1 MKRISRQLFLFIFL
15 LIFIL
20 IFKYSS
26 LIKTSVI
33 SSLDLWLTSLVPS
46 MLPMYL
52 ILDLLINYGITN
64 LLYKIF
70 RSNVP
75 LLFII
80 SLLAGT
86 PSNAK
91 YIREFYMEGLIS
103 KDSANLLLS
112 FAYSPNPLFI
122 IAMSYDLKS
131 SLIILLYIYITDII
145 IYFIFHKKLHITCNT
160 PKDFKTVPFIDCLT
174 SSIYTASTTL
184 TLILGVVVFFGII
197 NTLLNVFNISS
208 PFIASLLELTNA
220 LSIINNKNLSI
231 LWMLFASTFAGASI
245 HVQIKSILEDTDLSY
260 RYFFLGR
267 LLASIPIIVAII
279 FK

>member
-1 MKRISRQLFLFIFL
+1 MKRLQRQLFLFIFL

-20 IFKYSS
+20 IFKYSN

-33 SSLDLWLTSLVPS
+33 SSIDLWLTSLVPS

-52 ILDLLINYGITN
+52 FLDLLINYGITN
-64 LLYKIF
+64 VLYKIF
-70 RSNVP
+70 KSNVP

-80 SLLAGT
+80 SLIAGT

-145 IYFIFHKKLHITCNT
+145 IYFIFKKKLHITCNT
-160 PKDFKTVPFIDCLT
+160 KKEFKTVPFIDCLT
-174 SSIYTASTTL
+174 SSIYKASNTL

-197 NTLLNVFNISS
+197 NTLLDVFNISS
-208 PFIASLLELTNA
+208 PFIASILELTNA

-231 LWMLFASTFAGASI
+231 LWMLFACTFAGASI

-260 RYFFLGR
+260 RYFLFGR
-267 LLASIPIIVAII
+267 LLASIPIIMIII